1 MFGRWLQQQWFQR
14 RLTPA
19 LWLLLPIFWPLERL
33 YVALAARRQ
42 ATTPARRLPVPVVVV
57 GNITV
62 GGAGKTP
69 LTLWLAKQLAA
80 RGWRPGIVSRGHGGQ
95 TAQARPV
102 RDDSTPAEVG
112 DEPLLLARRSGCPV
126 WVGQQRA
133 AAAEALLAAQPEV
146 NLLLCDDGLQHRAL
160 ARDVELVV
168 IDGRGLG
175 NGRCLPLGPLRE
187 GRSRLSTV
195 DALIGNNFD
204 CATLR
209 TEGCVKTDSAADR
222 GGSAIGGNAQHAG
235 ARAAPSAPEVLP
247 PDFAMTLQPGAFYRL
262 DASAVPCS
270 AAELLARLN
279 GRPLYALAGIGDPER
294 FFRTLRGLGL
304 RFTPRPFADHHAY
317 VAADLA
323 FAADGVL
330 LMTEKDA
337 VKCAALTT
345 GEIWVL
351 PVDAEL
357 SPALIDL
364 ILEKLRG
371 CQAA

>member
-19 LWLLLPIFWPLERL
+19 LWLLLPLLWPLERL
-33 YVALAARRQ
+33 YIALAARRQ
-42 ATTPARRLPVPVVVV
+42 ARTPARRLPVPVVVV

-69 LTLWLAKQLAA
+69 LTLWLAQQLAA

-95 TAQARPV
+95 TAVARPV
-102 RDDSTPAEVG
+102 RAVSTPAEVG
-112 DEPLLLARRSGCPV
+112 DEPLLLARRSGRPV
-126 WVGQQRA
+126 WVGQQRT
-133 AAAEALLAAQPEV
+133 AAAEALLAAHPEV
-146 NLLLCDDGLQHRAL
+146 DLLLCDDGLQHRAL
-160 ARDVELVV
+160 CRDVELVV
-168 IDGRGLG
+168 IDARGLG

-187 GRSRLSTV
+187 RQHRLRTV

-204 CATLR
+204 CTTLGSDR
-209 TEGCVKTDSAADR
+209 DHPADAVPAA
-222 GGSAIGGNAQHAG
+222 
-235 ARAAPSAPEVLP
+235 LP
-247 PDFAMTLQPGAFYRL
+247 PAFAMRLQPGLFYRL
-262 DASAVPCS
+262 DDPALQCS
-270 AAELLARLN
+270 ADELPNRSK
-279 GRPLYALAGIGDPER
+279 GRPLYALAGIGDPAR
-294 FFRTLRGLGL
+294 FFRTLSALGL
-304 RFTPRPFADHHAY
+304 RFSAHPFADHHAY
-317 VAADLA
+317 VADDLA

-337 VKCAALTT
+337 VKCAGLTA
-345 GEIWVL
+345 GEAWVL
-351 PVDAEL
+351 PVEAEL